1 MKQNVT
7 HGTIYLT
14 VAQAAFVFSGYAIH
28 MGLARLLGP
37 AGYGVYA
44 VVVSLVT
51 TVNLILT
58 SGIPQAVSRYAAHD
72 DCDTVAIRGTAFKM
86 QIALSFVM
94 FFIYFVMAGR
104 IALVFND
111 PALAHFIRVS
121 AFMIPGYAMYSV
133 LLGYLNGLREY
144 KKQSLNSICYSVFN
158 TGLILLLVVM
168 GYSTMGALTGFA
180 IAPLVGVV
188 VGLFF
193 VRRGGKDKINNDPIS
208 RNSSIVTKQ
217 IVDFAVPIIFYS
229 VAIHLIMVV
238 DLFFVKAYMADYDV
252 GIYSA
257 VSMISRIP
265 FFMIGGLYGA
275 LFPAISH
282 VTANNDAKN
291 TRRYITNSVKV
302 SLAVISPAVVIVA
315 AFPGSL
321 IALLYSAEYAGGAST
336 LSILILGMGFF
347 SLFTLFATIL
357 NGSGMPRVSLII
369 SLFILGL
376 DAVLNYVLVP
386 EYHLI
391 GAAAATSLAC
401 FAASILS
408 GAYVY
413 WKFGMRVRCR
423 NALM

>member
-1 MKQNVT
+1 MKQNVI

-14 VAQAAFVFSGYAIH
+14 VAQAVFVFSGYAIH

-37 AGYGVYA
+37 ADYGVYA

-58 SGIPQAVSRYAAHD
+58 SGIPQAVSRYVAHD
-72 DCDTVAIRGTAFKM
+72 DCDRVAIRRTAFKM
-86 QIALSFVM
+86 QIVLSFVM

-111 PALAHFIRVS
+111 PGLAHFIRVS

-133 LLGYLNGLREY
+133 MLGYLNGLREY
-144 KKQSLNSICYSVFN
+144 KKQSLNSIYYSVFN

-168 GYSTMGALTGFA
+168 GYSTIGAVTGFA
-180 IAPLVGVV
+180 IAPLVGVG

-193 VRRGGKDKINNDPIS
+193 MRGVKKYEASNGLMFW
-208 RNSSIVTKQ
+208 NSSMITKQ
-217 IVDFAVPIIFYS
+217 ITDFAVPIIFYS

-238 DLFFVKAYMADYDV
+238 DLFFVKTYLMNYDA

-265 FFMIGGLYGA
+265 FFLMGGLYGA
-275 LFPAISH
+275 LFPAISRI
-282 VTANNDAKN
+282 TANNDAEN

-302 SLAVISPAVVIVA
+302 SLAAITPAVVIVA
-315 AFPGSL
+315 AFPDRL
-321 IALLYSAEYAGGAST
+321 ITLLYSAEYASGALT
-336 LSILILGMGFF
+336 LGILIFGMGFF

-357 NGSGMPRVSLII
+357 NGSGMPRVSLVI
-369 SLFILGL
+369 SMFILGL

-391 GAAAATSLAC
+391 GAATATTAAC
-401 FAASILS
+401 FAAFVIS
-408 GAYVY
+408 GTYVY
-413 WKFGMRVRCR
+413 WKFGISVRS
-423 NALM
+423 

>member
-1 MKQNVT
+1 MKQNVI

-14 VAQAAFVFSGYAIH
+14 VAQAVFVFSGYAIH

-51 TVNLILT
+51 TVNLILA
-58 SGIPQAVSRYAAHD
+58 SGIPQAVSRYSAHD

-86 QIALSFVM
+86 QVVLSFLI

-111 PALAHFIRVS
+111 PDIAHFIRVS
-121 AFMIPGYAMYSV
+121 AFMIPGYAMYCV
-133 LLGYLNGLREY
+133 LLGYLNGLRKY
-144 KKQSLNSICYSVFN
+144 KEQSLNSICYSVFN

-168 GYSTMGALTGFA
+168 GYSTMGAVTGFA
-180 IAPLVGVV
+180 IAPLVGVAI
-188 VGLFF
+188 GLFF
-193 VRRGGKDKINNDPIS
+193 VRRDGKNEINNIPMS
-208 RNSSIVTKQ
+208 RSSSIVTKQ
-217 IVDFAVPIIFYS
+217 IMDFAVPVILYS

-238 DLFFVKAYMADYDV
+238 DLFFVKAYLANYDA

-265 FFMIGGLYGA
+265 FYLIGGLYGA
-275 LFPAISH
+275 IFPAISWI
-282 VTANNDAKN
+282 TANNDVEN
-291 TRRYITNSVKV
+291 TRRYIANSMKV
-302 SLAVISPAVVIVA
+302 SLAVILPAVVIIA
-315 AFPGSL
+315 AFPGIL
-321 IALLYSAEYAGGAST
+321 IALLYSTEYASGALM
-336 LSILILGMGFF
+336 LSILIIGMGFF

-386 EYHLI
+386 EYHLV
-391 GAAAATSLAC
+391 GAAAATSAAC
-401 FAASILS
+401 FAAFILS
-408 GAYVY
+408 GTYVY
-413 WKFGMRVRCR
+413 WKFGMRVRS
-423 NALM
+423 

>member
-1 MKQNVT
+1 MKQNVI

-14 VAQAAFVFSGYAIH
+14 VAQAVFVFSGYAIH

-58 SGIPQAVSRYAAHD
+58 SGIPQAVSRYVAHD
-72 DCDTVAIRGTAFKM
+72 DCDRVAIRRTAFKM
-86 QIALSFVM
+86 QIVLSFVM

-111 PALAHFIRVS
+111 PGLAHFIRVS

-133 LLGYLNGLREY
+133 MLGYLNGLREY
-144 KKQSLNSICYSVFN
+144 KKQSLNSIYYSVFN

-168 GYSTMGALTGFA
+168 GYSTIGAVTGFA
-180 IAPLVGVV
+180 IAPLVGVG

-193 VRRGGKDKINNDPIS
+193 MRGVKKYEASNGLMFW
-208 RNSSIVTKQ
+208 NSSMITKQ
-217 IVDFAVPIIFYS
+217 ITDFAVPIIFYS

-238 DLFFVKAYMADYDV
+238 DLFFVKAYLMNYDA

-265 FFMIGGLYGA
+265 FFLMGGLYGA
-275 LFPAISH
+275 LFPAISRI
-282 VTANNDAKN
+282 TANNDAEN

-302 SLAVISPAVVIVA
+302 SLAAITPAVVIVA
-315 AFPGSL
+315 AFPDRL
-321 IALLYSAEYAGGAST
+321 ITLLYSAEYASGALT
-336 LSILILGMGFF
+336 LGILIFGMGFF

-357 NGSGMPRVSLII
+357 NGSGMPRVSLVI
-369 SLFILGL
+369 SMFILGL

-391 GAAAATSLAC
+391 GAATATSGAC
-401 FAASILS
+401 FAAFVIS
-408 GAYVY
+408 GTYVY
-413 WKFGMRVRCR
+413 WKFGISVRS
-423 NALM
+423 